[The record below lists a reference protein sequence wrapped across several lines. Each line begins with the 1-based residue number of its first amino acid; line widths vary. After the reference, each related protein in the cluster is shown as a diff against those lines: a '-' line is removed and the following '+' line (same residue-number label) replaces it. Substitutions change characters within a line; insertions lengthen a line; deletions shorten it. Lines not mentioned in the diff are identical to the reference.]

1 MKESVIKMSVMTNIN
16 KMQFVGKTPKCVE
29 CNKFYSAKKL
39 TSEQHQLAENTGLCP
54 ICQGNHAIV
63 SKYIKTEKKTF
74 KVSASSKIRVVLED
88 TITNENQV
96 ALLMDKAYTIKLTG
110 IKYPFLK
117 EINQNEDVHQQLLV
131 NGRARYSKKTYSF
144 NGRVFAMTND
154 LYDRN
159 VDRTIDMLNAIKKI
173 V

>member
-1 MKESVIKMSVMTNIN
+1 MTN

-39 TSEQHQLAENTGLCP
+39 TSEQRQLAENTGLCP

-63 SKYIKTEKKTF
+63 SKYVKTEKK
-74 KVSASSKIRVVLED
+74 VSAASKIRVVLED

-131 NGRARYSKKTYSF
+131 NGRARYSKKTYFF

-159 VDRTIDMLNAIKKI
+159 VERTIDMLNVIKE
-173 V
+173 VV

>member
-1 MKESVIKMSVMTNIN
+1 MIIMTNTNIN

-39 TSEQHQLAENTGLCP
+39 TDEQRQMAENTGLCP
-54 ICQGNHAIV
+54 VCQGNHAIV
-63 SKYIKTEKKTF
+63 SKYIKTEKK
-74 KVSASSKIRVVLED
+74 VSAASKIRVVLEN

-96 ALLMDKAYTIKLTG
+96 ALLMNKAYTIKLTG

-117 EINQNEDVHQQLLV
+117 EINVNEDVHQQLLI

-154 LYDRN
+154 MYDRN
-159 VDRTIDMLNAIKKI
+159 VERTIDMLNVIKE
-173 V
+173 VV

>member
-1 MKESVIKMSVMTNIN
+1 MSVMTNIN

-29 CNKFYSAKKL
+29 CNKFYSGKKL
-39 TSEQHQLAENTGLCP
+39 TSEQRQLAENTGLCP

-63 SKYIKTEKKTF
+63 SKYVKTEKKVSAKKSV
-74 KVSASSKIRVVLED
+74 KVSAASKIRVVLED